1 MDSRLKKILRRAR
14 TLLWT
19 ALSILVVLA
28 AVVMGIGKL
37 LMPYSDRYQP
47 RLEAWLSEEFGRP
60 VLLESFEGEWTAFGP
75 RLSLRGMQLL
85 PAGATASSGPP
96 NAVGAEGEVAIESA
110 ALDIR
115 PLNLLL
121 PGRPLYN
128 FRVSGAH
135 FELSRNEHGEFRL
148 SGFGV
153 TGRGRDPQGSALR
166 ELARVGEVILEDSR
180 LEYLDQ
186 ASGIRLGLRDIRGR
200 LQLENEELSSEI
212 RANLH
217 DERSGLVFGEIQA
230 TVLLAL
236 GEDQRL
242 NGARWQATTR
252 ELMLAALQGRVPAN
266 PFLPLAGW
274 LNAEVWG
281 HWSPAGGHSARGVV
295 DLKEA
300 RLANEYQDLWLERA
314 NTRFQW
320 RSQGRRDWSL
330 HLADFFY
337 DDGDQAWRAPR
348 LSLARNKAEGLGLWI
363 SADRLPLGVPL
374 QLARNIMS
382 IYGTAWPSSLP
393 GAASGQVSGL
403 DLVLDSSWRLQ
414 LARGEVTKARV
425 SEWNRWPD
433 LNGLDASVELGRNS
447 GQVQLSGEA
456 VEVVW
461 PRMFREP
468 VTLTVPTCT
477 VAIDW
482 GDGWQAGLSAC
493 AIENEDL
500 AVHGG
505 ALLSSNE
512 GRPAIDLNAAV
523 TRGSI
528 GRLGPY
534 WPEAHLNDRVK
545 SWLRAALAAGE
556 IVSGRVQ
563 IRGDLDDWPF
573 RQGEGR
579 FDAIARVADGHLKY
593 QTGWPD
599 ARSVDVV
606 ARFAGPGMDIRGRVA
621 DIGGLAAGEVR
632 AAITD
637 FSAPMLTVDYT
648 ADSDVPGLLGFLRR
662 TPLQERVG
670 ADLERFE
677 FAGPAAVRGSL
688 RIPFGSVPGELAVDG
703 TVTLNGSAFADP
715 DTGFTLS
722 GIAGVVEYNER
733 GFTADALEAEYRGK
747 PARLGLV
754 ADAAAAEPFRADL
767 RGTFGIS
774 DVIPGFLVENIEPL
788 LQAQGES
795 VWTASVVVLPAGDAG
810 GAASRAEGGA
820 EGGARAVLRVA
831 SQLQGLAL
839 NLPAPLGK
847 TADESWPLSLRLP
860 LSGTQRLLE
869 LEIEG
874 RLAMALEFPDG
885 AAAPRAAAVWLG
897 EGRAEL
903 PPLGLLRV
911 AGWTDLLDLDGWL
924 ELIVEEAG
932 RERGMAELVLEPGGL
947 RARELL
953 FLDRSFADV
962 AMQFSVE
969 SSVVRA
975 EFSSADISGKVR
987 YTAGSAG
994 TKSLSAEFERLA
1006 LGEPRSDPLADAA
1019 EVETNPAE
1027 LPSLHLYAQSLRYA
1041 GIELGETRVEAY
1053 PIANGFH
1060 FERVQAESERLTLRA
1075 KGDWLL
1081 DERGHRSDFD
1091 IRIASESLGGFLE
1104 SLDIASPVQGGQ
1116 TLVYFNAWWP
1126 GSPGAFGLSRLNGE
1140 GEFSVVD
1147 GNISN
1152 ASAGGGRLLGLL
1164 SVQALPKR
1172 LALDFRDVF
1181 DSGFSFD
1188 EASGTFAMENGTA
1201 STDNVLLRS
1210 SAASISVSG
1219 RTDLVAREYDQL
1231 ITVRPGVGNTLPII
1245 GALAGGPGGAA
1256 AGLALQ
1262 GLLHDSLAEATQ
1274 VRYLITGSWENPI
1287 IEPVAVEQPEG

>member
-1 MDSRLKKILRRAR
+1 MLKIILRRAK

-28 AVVMGIGKL
+28 AVIMGIGKL

-85 PAGATASSGPP
+85 PAGAVASSRP
-96 NAVGAEGEVAIESA
+96 ADGARAEVEVAIESA

-135 FELSRNEHGEFRL
+135 FELTRNERGEFRL

-153 TGRGRDPQGSALR
+153 TGRGGEAQGSALR

-180 LEYLDQ
+180 LEYIDR
-186 ASGIRLGLRDIRGR
+186 AAGIRLGLRAIRGR

-212 RANLH
+212 RASLY

-230 TVLLAL
+230 TVLLEL
-236 GEDQRL
+236 GDDQRL

-266 PFLPLAGW
+266 PFLPLSGW
-274 LNAEVWG
+274 LNAELWG
-281 HWSPAGGHSARGVV
+281 HWSPSGGHSAQGVV

-320 RSQGRRDWSL
+320 QSRGGRNWSL
-330 HLADFFY
+330 HLADFLY
-337 DDGDQAWRAPR
+337 DDGAQAWNAPR
-348 LSLARNKAEGLGLWI
+348 LSLARNMAEGLGLWI
-363 SADRLPLGVPL
+363 SADQLPLDVPL
-374 QLARNIMS
+374 RLARNIMS
-382 IYGTAWPSSLP
+382 IYGTPWPPSLP
-393 GAASGQVSGL
+393 GAVSGHVSGL

-414 LARGEVTKARV
+414 LARGEVAQARV
-425 SEWNRWPD
+425 SDWGRWPD
-433 LNGLDASVELGRNS
+433 VSGVDASVDLGRNS

-456 VEVVW
+456 VEVNW

-468 VTLTVPTCT
+468 LTLTVPACT
-477 VAIDW
+477 VSISW
-482 GDGWQAGLSAC
+482 GRGWQAGVNGC
-493 AIENEDL
+493 AMENEDL
-500 AVHGG
+500 AANGD
-505 ALLSSNE
+505 LLLGSND
-512 GRPAIDLNAAV
+512 GRPSIDLNAAV
-523 TRGSI
+523 SRGRI

-534 WPEAHLNDRVK
+534 WPEAVLKDSVK
-545 SWLRAALAAGE
+545 SWLRTGLAGGE
-556 IVSGRVQ
+556 IASGRVQ

-573 RQGEGR
+573 RHGEGR
-579 FDAIARVADGHLKY
+579 FEAIAHVSDGHLKY

-599 ARSVDVV
+599 ARSVEAV
-606 ARFAGPGMDIRGRVA
+606 ARFAGPGMDIRGRVD
-621 DIGGLAAGEVR
+621 DIGGLAAYEVS
-632 AAITD
+632 AAIPD
-637 FSAPMLTVDYT
+637 FSRPVLTVDY
-648 ADSDVPGLLGFLRR
+648 AVDSDVPALLGFLRR

-670 ADLERFE
+670 VDLVRFD
-677 FAGPAAVRGSL
+677 FTGPAATRGSI
-688 RIPFGSVPGELAVDG
+688 RIPFDPVPGNLAVDG
-703 TVTLNGSAFADP
+703 TVTLASSGFADP
-715 DTGFTLS
+715 ASGFAVS
-722 GIAGVVEYNER
+722 GIAGDIEYDER
-733 GFTADALEAEYRGK
+733 GFAAGALAAEYRGK
-747 PARLGLV
+747 PARLRLA
-754 ADAAAAEPFRADL
+754 ADAAAEEKFRADL
-767 RGTFGIS
+767 QGTFSLG
-774 DVIPGFLVENIEPL
+774 DVIPDFLAEDLAPL
-788 LQAQGES
+788 LQARGES
-795 VWTASVVVLPAGDAG
+795 DWTASVIVLPAAAAATDAG
-810 GAASRAEGGA
+810 AGPGRAM
-820 EGGARAVLRVA
+820 LRVA

-839 NLPAPLGK
+839 ELPAPLGK
-847 TADESWPLSLRLP
+847 AADESWPLSLQFP
-860 LSGTQRLLE
+860 LGGPERVLD

-874 RLAMALEFPDG
+874 RLALALDLSG
-885 AAAPRAAAVWLG
+885 DAAAPRAAAVWLG
-897 EGRAEL
+897 EGRADL
-903 PPLGLLRV
+903 PPSGLLRV
-911 AGWTDLLDLDGWL
+911 AGWTDRLDLDGWL
-924 ELIVEEAG
+924 DLIVEQVVQENALAG
-932 RERGMAELVLEPGGL
+932 LTLEPGGL

-953 FLDRSFADV
+953 FLDRSFDDV

-969 SSVVRA
+969 SSNVRA
-975 EFSSADISGKVR
+975 EFSSTDISGKVR
-987 YTAGSAG
+987 YSAGTGG

-1006 LGEPRSDPLADAA
+1006 LGDPLTDPGAEAADA
-1019 EVETNPAE
+1019 ETNPAE
-1027 LPSLHLYAQSLRYA
+1027 LPALHLYAQSLRYA
-1041 GIELGETRVEAY
+1041 GIELGETRIEAY

-1060 FERVQAESERLTLRA
+1060 FEKVEAQSDRLTLQA

-1091 IRIASESLGGFLE
+1091 IRIASESLGAFLE

-1126 GSPGAFGLSRLNGE
+1126 GSPAAFGLSRLNGE
-1140 GEFSVVD
+1140 VEFSVVD

-1188 EASGTFAMENGTA
+1188 EASGTFAMENGIA

-1210 SAASISVSG
+1210 TAASISVSG

-1231 ITVRPGVGNTLPII
+1231 ITIRPGVGNTLPII

-1262 GLLHDSLAEATQ
+1262 GLLHESLAEATQ
-1274 VRYLITGSWENPI
+1274 VRYSISGSWEDPV
-1287 IEPVAVEQPEG
+1287 IEPVAVEQP

>member
-1 MDSRLKKILRRAR
+1 MYSRLKTILRRAK

-28 AVVMGIGKL
+28 AVIMGIGKL

-85 PAGATASSGPP
+85 PGGAMASARP
-96 NAVGAEGEVAIESA
+96 VDGARGEAEVAIESA

-135 FELSRNEHGEFRL
+135 FELTRNERGEFRL

-153 TGRGRDPQGSALR
+153 TGRGGEAQGSALR

-180 LEYLDQ
+180 LEYLDP
-186 ASGIRLGLRDIRGR
+186 AGGVRIGLRDIRGR
-200 LQLENEELSSEI
+200 LQLEDEELASEI
-212 RANLH
+212 RASLY

-230 TVLLAL
+230 TLLLAL

-252 ELMLAALQGRVPAN
+252 ELMLAALQGRVPGN
-266 PFLPLAGW
+266 PFLPLSGW
-274 LNAEVWG
+274 LNAELWG

-320 RSQGRRDWSL
+320 QSRGGRNWSL
-330 HLADFFY
+330 HLADFLY
-337 DDGDQAWRAPR
+337 DDGAQAWSAPR
-348 LSLARNKAEGLGLWI
+348 LSLARNMADGLGLWI
-363 SADRLPLGVPL
+363 SADQLPLDVPL
-374 QLARNIMS
+374 RLARNIMS
-382 IYGTAWPSSLP
+382 IYGTPWPSSLP
-393 GAASGQVSGL
+393 GAASGQVSEL
-403 DLVLDSSWRLQ
+403 DLVLDSSWRLR
-414 LARGEVTKARV
+414 LGRGEVTQARL
-425 SEWNRWPD
+425 SDWGRWPD
-433 LNGLDASVELGRNS
+433 VNGVDASVDLGRSS
-447 GQVQLSGEA
+447 GRVQLSGEA
-456 VEVVW
+456 VEVNW

-468 VTLTVPTCT
+468 VTVTIPACT

-482 GDGWQAGLSAC
+482 GRGWQAGFSAC
-493 AIENEDL
+493 AVENEDL
-500 AVHGG
+500 AVNGG

-512 GRPAIDLNAAV
+512 GRPAIDLNATV
-523 TRGSI
+523 TRGRI
-528 GRLGPY
+528 GQLGPY
-534 WPEAHLNDRVK
+534 WPESALNDRLK
-545 SWLRAALAAGE
+545 FWLRGALTGGE

-563 IRGDLDDWPF
+563 LRGDLDDWPF
-573 RQGEGR
+573 RRGEGR
-579 FDAIARVADGHLKY
+579 FEAVAQVADGHLRY
-593 QTGWPD
+593 QDGWPD
-599 ARSVDVV
+599 ARSVAAV
-606 ARFAGPGMDIRGRVA
+606 ARFVNTGMFISGAVG
-621 DIGGLAAGEVR
+621 DIGGLEAREISAAVADFR
-632 AAITD
+632 A
-637 FSAPMLTVDYT
+637 PVLTVDYA
-648 ADSDVPGLLGFLRR
+648 ADSDVPGLLGFIGR
-662 TPLQERVG
+662 TPLQERIG
-670 ADLERFE
+670 ADLSRFG
-677 FAGPAAVRGSL
+677 FAGPAATWGRI
-688 RIPFGSVPGELAVDG
+688 RIPFGSVEGSLEVNGRVALDAAAFSDAEWGIAVE
-703 TVTLNGSAFADP
+703 
-715 DTGFTLS
+715 
-722 GIAGVVEYNER
+722 GIAGVVQYSET
-733 GFTADALEAEYRGK
+733 GFSADALQAEYHGK
-747 PARLGLV
+747 PVRLRLA
-754 ADAAAAEPFRADL
+754 ADAAGEEKFRADL
-767 RGTFGIS
+767 EGEFGVS
-774 DVIPGFLVENIEPL
+774 DVIPGFLAADLLPL
-788 LQAQGES
+788 LQAEGECA
-795 VWTASVVVLPAGDAG
+795 WTASVIVPGAG
-810 GAASRAEGGA
+810 EGGA
-820 EGGARAVLRVA
+820 NRALL
-831 SQLQGLAL
+831 QLSSSLHGLAL
-839 NLPAPLGK
+839 GLPAPLGK
-847 TADESWPLSLRLP
+847 PADESWTMRLRLP
-860 LSGTQRLLE
+860 LAALASMPDREPSRVLD

-874 RLAMALEFPDG
+874 RLALALDLPG
-885 AAAPRAAAVWLG
+885 GGAAPRAAAVWLG
-897 EGRAEL
+897 EGRADL
-903 PPLGLLRV
+903 PPPGLLRV
-911 AGWTDLLDLDGWL
+911 AGWTARLDLDGWL
-924 ELIVEEAG
+924 DLIVEQAAQG
-932 RERGMAELVLEPGGL
+932 NGMAGLALEPGGL
-947 RARELL
+947 RARELV

-969 SSVVRA
+969 SSDVRA
-975 EFSSADISGKVR
+975 EFSSTDISGKLR
-987 YTAGSAG
+987 YTAGTGG

-1006 LGEPRSDPLADAA
+1006 LGEPLTDPAAAAADA
-1019 EVETNPAE
+1019 ETDPAE
-1027 LPSLHLYAQSLRYA
+1027 LPALHLYAQSLRYA
-1041 GIELGETRVEAY
+1041 GIELGETRIEAY

-1060 FERVQAESERLTLRA
+1060 FEKVEAESDRLTLQA

-1091 IRIASESLGGFLE
+1091 IRIASESLGAFLE
-1104 SLDIASPVQGGQ
+1104 SLNIASPVQGGQ

-1126 GSPGAFGLSRLNGE
+1126 GSPAAFGLSRLNGE
-1140 GEFSVVD
+1140 VEFSVVD

-1231 ITVRPGVGNTLPII
+1231 ITIRPGVGNTLPII

-1262 GLLHDSLAEATQ
+1262 GLLHESLAEATQ
-1274 VRYLITGSWENPI
+1274 VRYAITGSWEDPV
-1287 IEPVAVEQPEG
+1287 IEPVAVEQPED